1 MPEEVV
7 SAKAENELPTI
18 SKDKP
23 EIVQETTLQLE
34 KSKKADEKSKNGGKS
49 VASKN
54 SRASQQKK

>member
-1 MPEEVV
+1 MPEEVI

-34 KSKKADEKSKNGGKS
+34 KSKGPKNDEKSKNGKS
-49 VASKN
+49 VVSKN
-54 SRASQQKK
+54 SKGSLKK

>member
-18 SKDKP
+18 SKDRP
-23 EIVQETTLQLE
+23 EIVQETTQQLE
-34 KSKKADEKSKNGGKS
+34 SSRKADEKSKTGKS

-54 SRASQQKK
+54 GSKGNGSKK